1 MVLKGMIKRVYC
13 PLGGLSNQR
22 LGYKNPAL
30 GGGQTVENYF
40 LDTNYTKERTDLRSA
55 QWSCTLGQ

>member
-22 LGYKNPAL
+22 LGYKILAL

-40 LDTNYTKERTDLRSA
+40 LGTNCIKDVTD
-55 QWSCTLGQ
+55 